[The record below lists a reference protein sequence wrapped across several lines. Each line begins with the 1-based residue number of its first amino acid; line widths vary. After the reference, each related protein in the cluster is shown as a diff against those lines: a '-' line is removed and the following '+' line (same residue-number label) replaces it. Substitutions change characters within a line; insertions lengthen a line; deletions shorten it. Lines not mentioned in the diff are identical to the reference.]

1 MTLRVREAPF
11 LKVLVLYGHFPNRL
25 RHPPSLKRA
34 NVEKK
39 CPKLSWQ
46 ALTPPGNAGKKV
58 SQTSWQAF
66 TPPPYGQWPYGND
79 TFQKGASLL
88 VIYNQS
94 VTWTALRQLAMFST
108 TSSSTCTFWYLCM
121 ESFTY
126 LCLFTTV
133 VSYPISSPEKATLDK
148 AFDKAIADAVP
159 CSNSWQKLLISRWY
173 ILGGSKE
180 RKKNLSRSLE
190 IAWMS
195 SESY

>member
-1 MTLRVREAPF
+1 
-11 LKVLVLYGHFPNRL
+11 
-25 RHPPSLKRA
+25 
-34 NVEKK
+34 
-39 CPKLSWQ
+39 
-46 ALTPPGNAGKKV
+46 
-58 SQTSWQAF
+58 
-66 TPPPYGQWPYGND
+66 
-79 TFQKGASLL
+79 
-88 VIYNQS
+88 
-94 VTWTALRQLAMFST
+94 MFST

-180 RKKNLSRSLE
+180 RKKILVGHWRSPGCLLSPINHLL
-190 IAWMS
+190 
-195 SESY
+195 SYYLSVFFSFCLKIKVAFNPNGIVYIVIFAYNPPKNEYLRHFSNFATKCVTIDPYPK

>member
-1 MTLRVREAPF
+1 MGRISPHDRLWCLLQISGMPW
-11 LKVLVLYGHFPNRL
+11 LYGN
-25 RHPPSLKRA
+25 
-34 NVEKK
+34 N
-39 CPKLSWQ
+39 
-46 ALTPPGNAGKKV
+46 
-58 SQTSWQAF
+58 
-66 TPPPYGQWPYGND
+66 

-108 TSSSTCTFWYLCM
+108 TSSSTCTFWSLCM

-133 VSYPISSPEKATLDK
+133 VSYPISSPEEATLDK

-180 RKKNLSRSLE
+180 REKNLSRSLE

-195 SESY
+195 SESCLSSFIFLPFCLSVFLWSSPSLSVWLSSCHFVSLFFVLVHLSSS